1 MGRETAVSERHGAGD
16 TDAATTRDEGF
27 TWFFRAE
34 FRSVARTAYVI
45 LRDAARAEDV
55 AQDAFTQLYVHWRKV
70 SGYERPETWV
80 RRVAIRSAVKMRQRD
95 RMRQMLERKTEPHD
109 EGPHGHDVDLMQ
121 AIGLLSPQQRAAVA
135 LFYFEDRPTPE
146 IAAILGC
153 SESTAKVH
161 LFKAR
166 KHLAAVLGEEDLDGV

>member
-1 MGRETAVSERHGAGD
+1 
-16 TDAATTRDEGF
+16 
-27 TWFFRAE
+27 
-34 FRSVARTAYVI
+34 
-45 LRDAARAEDV
+45 
-55 AQDAFTQLYVHWRKV
+55 
-70 SGYERPETWV
+70 
-80 RRVAIRSAVKMRQRD
+80 
-95 RMRQMLERKTEPHD
+95 
-109 EGPHGHDVDLMQ
+109 MQ
-121 AIGLLSPQQRAAVA
+121 AIGMLSPQQRAAVA